1 MEGKR
6 NGTVLIR
13 YTHIVIIKQDRRSF
27 GDDGCGDG
35 RDCGDV
41 FMGVQ

>member
-27 GDDGCGDG
+27 GDGGCGYG